1 MRFLK
6 LIGKTGMYGL
16 LIVFVFSS
24 CKRKV
29 QKLLS
34 PPHYNFAKPLT
45 YKLDLKLKEIS
56 GIAWDPVK
64 DIFLAINDEKGVL
77 FSLEKD
83 ILLSP
88 KEYPFGGSGDYE
100 DITLVNG
107 VPYIL
112 RSDGQ
117 ITRFI
122 TDSSRVYG
130 VEVGKFSLSGTN
142 DFETMYY
149 DPGRKALIA
158 ICKNCG
164 LDEGKD
170 IVSAF
175 AFYPDSTGF
184 DSKPVFTINLERVK
198 KLSTLKKA
206 RFQPSAA
213 AIHPIYNKLFIISS
227 ASRQLVIADLN
238 GNVEAVYQLAKKLF
252 NQPEGITF
260 KQNGDMFISNEGAGG
275 RPTLLKFVYVD
286 QTSES
291 KEQVAKIG
299 YDFTKP
305 DDKVELDVSLREISG
320 MSYVPGKEL
329 ILAHNDEKGEMF
341 TIDFKSKST
350 DYQKKKF
357 AGKGDYEDIVYSD
370 SATYILMSN
379 GGVMEINSSDTNS
392 GPKEFILPIEGKNEF
407 ETLYRDTDG
416 SLILL
421 CKQCDHEKDKIRAA
435 YKFDPRTD
443 SFSKE
448 PVYEID
454 ITEIQKRL
462 NDDLAEFKPSAAAV
476 HPATG
481 QLFVVASVGK
491 LLAIFSKDGKLE
503 ELIRL
508 DPMMYNQP
516 EGMTFAPNGDLYISN
531 EGGEGMARIYK
542 FVYKKK

>member
-6 LIGKTGMYGL
+6 LIGKTGLYGL
-16 LIVFVFSS
+16 LIVFILSS

-34 PPHYNFAKPLT
+34 PPNYNFGSPLT

-83 ILLSP
+83 ILLQP

-112 RSDGQ
+112 RSDGM

-122 TDSSRVYG
+122 SDSNRIYG
-130 VEVGKFSLSGTN
+130 VEVGKYNLSGTN

-149 DPGRKALIA
+149 DPDRKALIA
-158 ICKNCG
+158 ICKNCA
-164 LDEGKD
+164 LDDGKPV
-170 IVSAF
+170 ISAF
-175 AFYPDSTGF
+175 AFYPDSSGF
-184 DSKPVFTINLERVK
+184 DSKPVFTIDLEKIK

-213 AIHPIYNKLFIISS
+213 AIHPIYKKLFIISS
-227 ASRQLVIADLN
+227 ASKQLVITDLN

-260 KQNGDMFISNEGAGG
+260 RQNGDMYISNEGAGS
-275 RPTLLKFVYVD
+275 RPTLLKFVYID
-286 QTSES
+286 KTNES

-299 YDFTKP
+299 YDFIKP
-305 DDKVELDVSLREISG
+305 DDKMELDVSLREISG
-320 MSYVPGKEL
+320 MSYVPGKEI

-341 TIDFKSKST
+341 TIDFKSKSN

-357 AGKGDYEDIVYSD
+357 AGKGDYEDIVQSD
-370 SATYILMSN
+370 SITYILMST
-379 GGVMEINSSDTNS
+379 GGILEVNTRDTSSKA
-392 GPKEFILPIEGKNEF
+392 KEYILPIEGKNEF
-407 ETLYRDTDG
+407 ETLYRDSEG

-435 YKFDPRTD
+435 YKFDPRTHT
-443 SFSKE
+443 FSSE

-454 ITEIQKRL
+454 ITEIQQRL
-462 NDDLAEFKPSAAAV
+462 NDDAAEFKPSAAAV
-476 HPATG
+476 HPSTG
-481 QLFVVASVGK
+481 QLFVIASVGK
-491 LLAIFSKDGKLE
+491 LLAIFDKNGKLE

-508 DPMMYNQP
+508 DPSMYNQP

-531 EGGEGMARIYK
+531 EGGEGMARVYK